1 MSPSD
6 IVNLPPTPKILDY
19 PALMAVAFGVLFTSI
34 MLLVVG
40 RFDPTGGALAI
51 SLLVTLAF
59 IGVVAICL
67 FYTIPNDEITSGAV
81 GGLIAAFGAVVAH
94 WLGRNRKDR
103 E

>member
-1 MSPSD
+1 M
-6 IVNLPPTPKILDY
+6 NLVAPPPTPAIMNY
-19 PALMAVAFGVLFTSI
+19 PALMAVTFGVLFTSI
-34 MLLVVG
+34 MLFVVG

-94 WLGRNRKDR
+94 WLGRTKGGPQ
-103 E
+103 